1 MKKQMMFSFQ
11 QLLFVPHS
19 CCFKQTSPK
28 ERKLTKNTEFLHK
41 LLERKDG
48 QKKYGEL
55 LQSF

>member
-55 LQSF
+55 LQ